1 MFKLVSYLVDTPFGS
16 VARLGAILSD
26 DRVLD
31 LRTALRAHLQ
41 LNEGDPQAANIADV
55 RIPDSMLDFI
65 RGGAAALAAAKD
77 AVQFAEEH
85 SGDEKIVLGDET
97 LQLWFPA
104 GSVRLL
110 VPIKPGKMVCAGRNY
125 LKHQAESEM
134 PAPDDFPRGFV
145 KVGSTLVGPSADI
158 PYPEATRKLDY
169 EVELAVIIGKPG
181 RDITPEKAYEHVF
194 GYTIFNDVSARDWQF
209 EERKKGNHLL
219 GKNLDATGPLGP
231 AIVPKEFIPDP
242 MKLDVSLRVNGVAR
256 QASNTRFMMFDIPAL
271 IAHWSKMTLEPGDM
285 IATGTPEGV
294 ASGRKPEDPEFYLQP
309 GDEIEAE
316 VEGIGVLRNRV
327 IAT

>member
-1 MFKLVSYLVDTPFGS
+1 MFKLVSYSVDTPFGS
-16 VARLGAILSD
+16 VARLGAILND

-31 LRTALRAHLQ
+31 LRAALWAHLQ
-41 LNEGDPQAANIADV
+41 TKEGDPQAADIAAV
-55 RIPDSMLDFI
+55 RIPDSMLDFV
-65 RGGAAALAAAKD
+65 RGGAPALAAAKA

-85 SGDEKIVLGDET
+85 PDDETIILGEET

-104 GSVRLL
+104 SSCRLL
-110 VPIKPGKMVCAGRNY
+110 VPVKPGKMVCAGRNY
-125 LKHQAESEM
+125 LKHQAESAM
-134 PAPDDFPRGFV
+134 PAPDDFPRGFI
-145 KVGSTLVGPSADI
+145 KVGSTLVGPGADI
-158 PYPEATRKLDY
+158 LYPEATRKLDY

-181 RDITPEKAYEHVF
+181 RDIPPEKAYEHVF

-242 MKLDVSLRVNGVAR
+242 MKLDVALRVNGATR
-256 QASNTRFMMFDIPAL
+256 QASNTRFMMFDIPTL

-294 ASGRKPEDPEFYLQP
+294 ASGRKPEDPAFYLKP

-316 VEGIGVLRNRV
+316 VEAIGVLRNRIV
-327 IAT
+327 AA